1 MKGLLIKDLKLM
13 KVQKNFFFMIFAVGI
28 GMAVFTDN
36 ISFIIGYISVVSAM
50 FTLSSISYDEFDNGS
65 AFLFSLPISRKD
77 YVIEKYMFGLIISG
91 ASLSLST
98 LVAVGAAMIRRIN
111 LVSETLVTASGVLAV
126 LLGMLAVMIPV
137 VLKYG
142 GEKGRVAII
151 GFIGVIFVIG
161 LLAVKGAKLLKLDF
175 TELAGKLAS
184 LQFKTV
190 FGILIA
196 AAAAALLI
204 SYRISLKIMEK
215 REF

>member
-77 YVIEKYMFGLIISG
+77 YVMEKYMFGLIISG

>member
-98 LVAVGAAMIRRIN
+98 LVAVGAAIIRRIN

>member
-77 YVIEKYMFGLIISG
+77 YVMEKYMFGLIISG

-184 LQFKTV
+184 MQFKTV

>member
-77 YVIEKYMFGLIISG
+77 YVMEKYMFGLIISG

-98 LVAVGAAMIRRIN
+98 LVAVGAAIIRRIN

>member
-77 YVIEKYMFGLIISG
+77 YVMEKYMFGLIISG
-91 ASLSLST
+91 ASLILST